1 MEEKRALKLAFYGK
15 GGIGKSTITANL
27 AAEFGR
33 QGKRVLYIGCDPK
46 ADSTRKLVGH
56 SIPTVLQ
63 QINALG
69 ESLQETDV
77 LFPGA
82 YGVQCIEAGGPEAG
96 IGCAGMGLSAMA
108 AELQRHSILD
118 AGWDVILYDVL
129 GDVVC
134 SGFSLPMRK
143 KFADRVYI
151 VTSSDYMSLYAANV
165 ILKGLLRCA
174 GGDSRR
180 LGGFIQNRCKSPADV
195 QMVRAFT
202 DMAGSKCV
210 GTLAEHAE
218 ILWSDYQ
225 EAPVVCRYPASP
237 AAAEFQALAERLLLE
252 DACPE
257 PRALTEEELEIF
269 RLRQL
274 QEVAYPLGNDT
285 L

>member
-1 MEEKRALKLAFYGK
+1 MEKGTLKLAFYGK
-15 GGIGKSTITANL
+15 GGIGKSTITSNL

-69 ESLQETDV
+69 DSLQERDI
-77 LFPGA
+77 LFPGV
-82 YGVQCIEAGGPEAG
+82 YGVQCVEAGGPEAG
-96 IGCAGMGLSAMA
+96 VGCAGMGLSAMA
-108 AELQRHSILD
+108 AELQRLSILD
-118 AGWDVILYDVL
+118 ADWDIILYDVL

-143 KFADRVYI
+143 RFADRIYI

-165 ILKGLLRCA
+165 ILSGILRCA

-180 LGGFIQNRCKSPADV
+180 LGGFIQNRCRSQADA
-195 QMVRAFT
+195 QMVHAFT
-202 DMAGSKCV
+202 DMTGSKCV
-210 GTLAEHAE
+210 GVLAEHTE

-225 EAPVVCRYPASP
+225 ETPVVCRYPNSP
-237 AAAEFQALAERLLLE
+237 AALEFQALAARLLS
-252 DACPE
+252 DNPSPN
-257 PRALTEEELEIF
+257 PRALTEDELKAF

-274 QEVAYPLGNDT
+274 RGGACPIDNEIL
-285 L
+285 